1 MRPLVA
7 SIDSAVLKHN
17 LAVVRR
23 HAARSRV
30 MAVVKANAY
39 GHGLMRTAAALSGAD
54 GFALLELED
63 AVRLRE
69 AGVQQRIVLLEGF
82 FDAGELPI
90 LARHGLAPVVHNME
104 QVEVLEGFPG
114 DARLDVMLKANTG
127 MNRLGLDPSGFAQA
141 LERLRRNP
149 CVREITL
156 LTHFADADE
165 ARGVGWQLERLRRL
179 SGHGTLPMSL
189 ANSAAI
195 LRYPETHCDWV
206 RPGIMLYGCSPFSE
220 GVGTES
226 GLKPAMTLESRII
239 GVQELKAGDEVGYGG
254 AFRAERNMRA
264 GVVACGYAD
273 GYPRH
278 APTGTP
284 IQVAGRMTRTLGRVS
299 MDMLC
304 ADLTPVP
311 EAGVGARV
319 VLWGDGVPVERV
331 AAAAG
336 TVGYQLLCAVAPR
349 VRIVEK

>member
-7 SIDSAVLKHN
+7 SIDSAALKHN

-23 HAARSRV
+23 HAPRSRV
-30 MAVVKANAY
+30 LAVVKANAY
-39 GHGLMRTAAALSGAD
+39 GHGLMRAAAALSGAD

-69 AGVQQRIVLLEGF
+69 AGVKQRIVLLEGF

-149 CVREITL
+149 RVREITL

-239 GVQELKAGDEVGYGG
+239 GVQELKVGDEVGYGG

>member
-1 MRPLVA
+1 MRPLLAAIV
-7 SIDSAVLKHN
+7 SAALRHN

-23 HAARSRV
+23 HAPRSRV
-30 MAVVKANAY
+30 LAVVKANAY
-39 GHGLMRTAAALSGAD
+39 GHGLMRAAAALSGAD

-69 AGVQQRIVLLEGF
+69 AGFKQRIVLLEGF

-90 LARHGLAPVVHNME
+90 LVRHGLATVVHNME

-149 CVREITL
+149 RVREITL

>member
-1 MRPLVA
+1 MRPLFA
-7 SIDSAVLKHN
+7 TIDSSALKHN

-23 HAARSRV
+23 HAPRSRV
-30 MAVVKANAY
+30 LAVVKANAY
-39 GHGLMRTAAALSGAD
+39 GHGLLRSAAALSGAD

-69 AGVQQRIVLLEGF
+69 AGFGQRIVLLEGF
-82 FDAGELPI
+82 FDSGELPVLVRHR
-90 LARHGLAPVVHNME
+90 LATVVHNMD
-104 QVEVLEGFPG
+104 QVAALDALPDGAKLEVL
-114 DARLDVMLKANTG
+114 LKANTG
-127 MNRLGLDPSGFAQA
+127 MNRLGLASSEYARA
-141 LERLRRNP
+141 LERLRRNAH
-149 CVREITL
+149 VGEITL

-179 SGHGTLPMSL
+179 PGYGSLPLSL

-206 RPGIMLYGCSPFSE
+206 RPGIMLYGCSPFPES
-220 GVGTES
+220 VGGES
-226 GLKPAMTLESRII
+226 GLKPVMTLETSII
-239 GVQELKAGDEVGYGG
+239 AVQALQAGDEVGYGG
-254 AFRAERNMRA
+254 SFRVEHGMRI

-284 IQVAGRMTRTLGRVS
+284 IRVAGRMTRTLGRIS

-304 ADLTPVP
+304 ADLTALPD
-311 EAGVGARV
+311 AGVGSPV
-319 VLWGDGVPVERV
+319 VLWGEDAPVERV
-331 AAAAG
+331 ATAAG
-336 TVGYQLLCAVAPR
+336 TVGYQLLSAVTPR

>member
-7 SIDSAVLKHN
+7 SIDSAALKHN

-23 HAARSRV
+23 HAPRSRV
-30 MAVVKANAY
+30 LAVVKANAY
-39 GHGLMRTAAALSGAD
+39 GHGLMRAAAALSGAD

-69 AGVQQRIVLLEGF
+69 AGVKQRIVLLEGF

-127 MNRLGLDPSGFAQA
+127 MNRLGLDPSGFARA
-141 LERLRRNP
+141 LERLRSNP
-149 CVREITL
+149 RVREITL

>member
-7 SIDSAVLKHN
+7 SIDSAALKHN

-23 HAARSRV
+23 HAPRSRV
-30 MAVVKANAY
+30 LAVVKANAY
-39 GHGLMRTAAALSGAD
+39 GHGLMRAAAALSGAD

-69 AGVQQRIVLLEGF
+69 AGVKQRIVLHEGF

-149 CVREITL
+149 RVREITL

-239 GVQELKAGDEVGYGG
+239 GVQELKVGDEVGYGG